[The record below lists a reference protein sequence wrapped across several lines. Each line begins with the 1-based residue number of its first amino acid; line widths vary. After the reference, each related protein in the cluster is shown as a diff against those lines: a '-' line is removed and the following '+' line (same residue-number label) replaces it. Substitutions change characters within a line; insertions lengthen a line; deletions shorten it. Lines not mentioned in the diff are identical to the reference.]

1 MAKREYGTGS
11 VYFDE
16 NRGKKGK
23 WVGQYRVGTDINGK
37 PKKKTVYG
45 SSQKEVKDKLKKL
58 QAEILTGVYVAP
70 SQLTI
75 VHIATSINDNKHAMN
90 IVSDTTY
97 KRNKETIKIIEKS
110 AIAGIPVQKLSEPIL
125 TSFLST
131 LTDYS
136 NSVIKKVCMTLNAS
150 FNKAISMDIIHKNP
164 MNDIARPKSD
174 KQNKKVR
181 ALTIDEQKA
190 LIAALNQD
198 NKEPY
203 RTMLLLSLFTGAR
216 MGEICA
222 LDIDSIMLDCTVI
235 NICRSMTRDKNDKTI
250 LGKTTKTYAGLRN
263 LKPDNQTQLLL
274 KSYIEHKFK
283 PNKYNLLF
291 VDKHN
296 DLISTNQV
304 NSYYR
309 RLIKR
314 YNIAK
319 ADECNQHQLRH
330 TYATRC
336 IEAGMPAKV
345 LQHILG
351 HTDISTTLDTY
362 CDVFDNYEKTYLD
375 QTQDYYKKNKIAI

>member
-1 MAKREYGTGS
+1 MSKREYGSGS

-16 NRGKKGK
+16 KRGKKGK
-23 WVGQYRVGTDINGK
+23 WVGQYRVGIDANGK

-45 SSQKEVKDKLKKL
+45 KTQKEVKDKLKKL

-97 KRNKETIKIIEKS
+97 KRNKETIKIIENS
-110 AIAGIPVQKLSEPIL
+110 CIAGIPIQKLSEPIL

-136 NSVIKKVCMTLNAS
+136 NSVIKKVCMTLNSS

-190 LIAALNQD
+190 LIAALNKD

-222 LDIDSIMLDCTVI
+222 LDIDSVMLDCTVI
-235 NICRSMTRDKNDKTI
+235 NICRSMTRDANDKTI

-263 LKPDNQTQLLL
+263 LKPDNQTQQLL
-274 KSYIEHKFK
+274 KNYIEQKFK
-283 PNKYNLLF
+283 PNKHNLLF

-296 DLISTNQV
+296 GLLSTNQV

-309 RLIKR
+309 RLIER
-314 YNIAK
+314 YGIANVS
-319 ADECNQHQLRH
+319 ECNQHQLRH

-362 CDVFDNYEKTYLD
+362 CDVFDTYEKTYLD
-375 QTQDYYKKNKIAI
+375 KTQEYYQKNKIAI